1 MIDSYASRFI
11 LGNIAQIFFEDLH
24 FCNRSYRSID
34 DVNIL
39 FGIYLQKLNPTD
51 NNSDQID

>member
-39 FGIYLQKLNPTD
+39 FGIYLQKSIPTD
-51 NNSDQID
+51 THIDEIH

>member
-11 LGNIAQIFFEDLH
+11 LGDIAQIFFEDLH